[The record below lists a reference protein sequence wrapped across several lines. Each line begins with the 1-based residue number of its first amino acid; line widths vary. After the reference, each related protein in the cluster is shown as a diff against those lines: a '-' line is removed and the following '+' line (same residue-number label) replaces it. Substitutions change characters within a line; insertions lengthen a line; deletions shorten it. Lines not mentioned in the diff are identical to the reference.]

1 MDVLLIED
9 DPKTALFVTEGLQE
23 HGYVVH
29 WAATGADGLAQARR
43 ADHEL
48 LVVDRMLPVMDGMK
62 VVRTLRAE
70 GFETPALFLT
80 TMSDLNARVEGLE
93 AGADDYL
100 TKPFALTE
108 LVARIGALIRRTRR
122 PQIDRTRLRVGALE
136 IDLLGRTI
144 TRDGKPIELQQ
155 QELRLLEYLMQN
167 AGRPVTRAMLLENVW
182 NLTFDPRSNI
192 VESHISRLRSKL
204 DYGFSS
210 SMIHTVRGVG
220 YVVRAD

>member
-29 WAATGADGLAQARR
+29 WAATGADGLAQARG

-122 PQIDRTRLRVGALE
+122 AHIDRTRLRVGALE
-136 IDLLGRTI
+136 LDLLGRTT

-220 YVVRAD
+220 YVIRAD